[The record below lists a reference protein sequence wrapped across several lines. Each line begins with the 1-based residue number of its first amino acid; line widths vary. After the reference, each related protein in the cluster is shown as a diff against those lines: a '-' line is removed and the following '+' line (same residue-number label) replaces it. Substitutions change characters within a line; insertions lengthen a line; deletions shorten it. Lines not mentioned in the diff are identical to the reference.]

1 MSPCTSFYCCV
12 YSILVLHGPQ
22 AIPPQVAGLAITPPF
37 GAKVSLCLN
46 YPLHLLWRA
55 GLGYPVLLK
64 FMGPTQ
70 GTFSLHSAFVG
81 GELLPAAPLQPCAGA
96 PSGRGH
102 LFSGWVNLAP
112 CNFFQQQC
120 PPCSTGMGHPLGM
133 APCAEAPH
141 PVGFI
146 RSVGFIRALPV
157 YSLPTIAH
165 YIISCLFCAP

>member
-1 MSPCTSFYCCV
+1 MYSGITWAPGHSSTGGWPRYHSP
-12 YSILVLHGPQ
+12 IWGQ
-22 AIPPQVAGLAITPPF
+22 GLPMP
-37 GAKVSLCLN
+37 N
-46 YPLHLLWRA
+46 PLHLLWRA

-133 APCAEAPH
+133 APCAEAPPSGGFH
-141 PVGFI
+141 PVG
-146 RSVGFIRALPV
+146 GLYP
-157 YSLPTIAH
+157 SLASIFPAH
-165 YIISCLFCAP
+165 YCPPYLLVSFLRAITLSVILA

>member
-1 MSPCTSFYCCV
+1 M
-12 YSILVLHGPQ
+12 
-22 AIPPQVAGLAITPPF
+22 
-37 GAKVSLCLN
+37 
-46 YPLHLLWRA
+46 
-55 GLGYPVLLK
+55 
-64 FMGPTQ
+64 
-70 GTFSLHSAFVG
+70 G

-112 CNFFQQQC
+112 GNVFQQQC

-146 RSVGFIRALPV
+146 RALPV
-157 YSLPTIAH
+157 HYLPTIAH
-165 YIISCLFCAP
+165 YMVSCPFCAP

>member
-1 MSPCTSFYCCV
+1 M
-12 YSILVLHGPQ
+12 
-22 AIPPQVAGLAITPPF
+22 
-37 GAKVSLCLN
+37 
-46 YPLHLLWRA
+46 
-55 GLGYPVLLK
+55 
-64 FMGPTQ
+64 
-70 GTFSLHSAFVG
+70 G

-112 CNFFQQQC
+112 GNVFQQQC

-146 RSVGFIRALPV
+146 RSVGLSEPCQYIPCP
-157 YSLPTIAH
+157 PTLL
-165 YIISCLFCAP
+165 SCNY

>member
-1 MSPCTSFYCCV
+1 
-12 YSILVLHGPQ
+12 
-22 AIPPQVAGLAITPPF
+22 
-37 GAKVSLCLN
+37 
-46 YPLHLLWRA
+46 
-55 GLGYPVLLK
+55 
-64 FMGPTQ
+64 MGPTQ

-120 PPCSTGMGHPLGM
+120 PPCSTGMGHPLDM
-133 APCAEAPH
+133 APCAEALH
-141 PVGFI
+141 LVGFI
-146 RSVGFIRALPV
+146 RSVGYIRALPV

-165 YIISCLFCAP
+165 YIVSCLFCAPYSIKLRLMLASNLSLDESKLVSLRYFTAHAHICQFLFKHSMP

>member
-1 MSPCTSFYCCV
+1 MFP
-12 YSILVLHGPQ
+12 
-22 AIPPQVAGLAITPPF
+22 
-37 GAKVSLCLN
+37 
-46 YPLHLLWRA
+46 
-55 GLGYPVLLK
+55 
-64 FMGPTQ
+64 
-70 GTFSLHSAFVG
+70 G

-141 PVGFI
+141 PVG
-146 RSVGFIRALPV
+146 GLYP
-157 YSLPTIAH
+157 SLASIFPAH
-165 YIISCLFCAP
+165 YCPLYHLVSFLRAITLTLERTGKTINTHSVFELRYILRNILPNLSKNG

>member
-1 MSPCTSFYCCV
+1 MYSGITWAPGHSSTGGWPRCHSP
-12 YSILVLHGPQ
+12 IWGQ
-22 AIPPQVAGLAITPPF
+22 GLPMP
-37 GAKVSLCLN
+37 N
-46 YPLHLLWRA
+46 PLHLLWRA

-81 GELLPAAPLQPCAGA
+81 GELLPAAPLQPCAEA

-112 CNFFQQQC
+112 CNFSQQQC

-133 APCAEAPH
+133 APCAKAPH

-146 RSVGFIRALPV
+146 RSVGYIRALPV

-165 YIISCLFCAP
+165 YCPLYHLVSFLRAITLSVILA

>member
-1 MSPCTSFYCCV
+1 MP
-12 YSILVLHGPQ
+12 
-22 AIPPQVAGLAITPPF
+22 
-37 GAKVSLCLN
+37 N
-46 YPLHLLWRA
+46 PLHLLWRA

-81 GELLPAAPLQPCAGA
+81 GKLLPAAPLQPCAGA

-146 RSVGFIRALPV
+146 RSVGYIRALPV